1 MLGDRAFVALWRGAN
16 GLDLLNRSVVL
27 LLSRT
32 EQPRFAAR
40 SPHSQSGHAVGAS
53 ARGERHRQ
61 LPVFDFVRLNS
72 DRLGYQTV
80 KLQFPRFAGLI
91 PAILALLVVSALS
104 STSLWAAQASDT
116 VGGNATINSTTE
128 AVQLRQCLSDL
139 KAADVEFR
147 DLGTQTKNGCL
158 LEGAIELD
166 AVASPFGKVSLT
178 AKPTMA
184 CVFARHFTLWIRDVG
199 APLALAYMGSKLTAI
214 ETGPGLVCRNRIGE
228 PGEKLSEHAK
238 GDAIDIMAFRFESGQ
253 RLSIKEA
260 SASTKIDGV
269 LVKTLRTTACGY
281 FTTVLGPGSNEAH
294 KEHLHFDYGLHG
306 QTDNYRICE

>member
-1 MLGDRAFVALWRGAN
+1 MVN
-16 GLDLLNRSVVL
+16 V
-27 LLSRT
+27 
-32 EQPRFAAR
+32 QCPRLF
-40 SPHSQSGHAVGAS
+40 
-53 ARGERHRQ
+53 
-61 LPVFDFVRLNS
+61 
-72 DRLGYQTV
+72 
-80 KLQFPRFAGLI
+80 GLI
-91 PAILALLVVSALS
+91 PAICLAILVVPPLS
-104 STSLWAAQASDT
+104 STSLLAAQASDA
-116 VGGNATINSTTE
+116 VGGSATINSATG

-147 DLGTQTKNGCL
+147 DLGNQTKEGCTV
-158 LEGAIELD
+158 EGAIELD
-166 AVASPFGKVSLT
+166 AVASPFGRVSLT

-184 CVFARHFTLWIRDVG
+184 CAFARHFTLWIRGVG

-253 RLSIKEA
+253 KLSVKEA
-260 SASTKIDGV
+260 SASTKIDG
-269 LVKTLRTTACGY
+269 LLMKALRTTACGY

-294 KEHLHFDYGLHG
+294 KEHFHFDYGLHG

>member
-1 MLGDRAFVALWRGAN
+1 VSVEHTHGKGHLSCPN
-16 GLDLLNRSVVL
+16 GLDCG
-27 LLSRT
+27 
-32 EQPRFAAR
+32 
-40 SPHSQSGHAVGAS
+40 PHSQSGHAVGTLGLMANFIDNYRFPS
-53 ARGERHRQ
+53 LGHFR
-61 LPVFDFVRLNS
+61 
-72 DRLGYQTV
+72 RLGYQIV
-80 KLQFPRFAGLI
+80 KLKFPRLSSFI
-91 PAILALLVVSALS
+91 PAICLALLVAPALS
-104 STSLWAAQASDT
+104 STSLWAAQASD
-116 VGGNATINSTTE
+116 GGSATINSTTG

-147 DLGTQTKNGCL
+147 DLGNQTKEGCTV
-158 LEGAIELD
+158 EGAIELD

-228 PGEKLSEHAK
+228 PGEKVSEHAK

-253 RLSIKEA
+253 KLSVKEA
-260 SASTKIDGV
+260 SASTKIDG
-269 LVKTLRTTACGY
+269 LLMNALRTTACGY

-294 KEHLHFDYGLHG
+294 KEHFHLDYGLHG
-306 QTDNYRICE
+306 RTDNYRICE